1 MNPAP
6 FPWQQE
12 AWSALA
18 GRLDR
23 LAHALLLAGPE
34 GLGKNAFTE
43 RLAQLLLCMAPV
55 AGTACG
61 RCQSCQLLAA
71 GSHPDLHVVQP
82 EGVYK
87 NTDSLLARYAV
98 RYPPEN
104 KSRDSKES
112 TAIRIDQ
119 VRALIDVS
127 HRRPLIAGR
136 KILILSP
143 ADALNLNAANSLL
156 KLLEEPSP
164 DSHLLLVS
172 AQPTRLPATV
182 RSRCAP
188 VPFRPPARDQGLAWL
203 TSQALAPAQAQV
215 LLDLAGGAPLRAL
228 ALAQGDFLDRRE
240 QLLQDLEALAAGRAE
255 PTACGA
261 RWKALGAGLALG
273 WWQTCLADL
282 IRLAFGAGAEETS
295 NRDLAARLHA
305 LGKGLNLKQLF
316 DSLEAV
322 SAGRNLLGGPLDELL
337 LLEDL
342 LIRWFQMWHNPRVTL
357 HG

>member
-34 GLGKNAFTE
+34 GLGKNAFGE
-43 RLAQLLLCMAPV
+43 RLAQLLLCLAP
-55 AGTACG
+55 AGAACG
-61 RCQSCQLLAA
+61 RCQSCKLFAA

-82 EGVYK
+82 EGIYK
-87 NTDSLLARYAV
+87 NSDSLLARYAV

-104 KSRDSKES
+104 KPRDRKES

-119 VRALIDVS
+119 VRALIDAS

-172 AQPTRLPATV
+172 AQPARLPATV
-182 RSRCAP
+182 RSRCTP
-188 VPFRPPARDQGLAWL
+188 VPFRPPARDQGRAWL

-228 ALAQGDFLDRRE
+228 ALAQGGFLDRRE
-240 QLLQDLEALAAGRAE
+240 QMLQDLEALAAGRTE

-261 RWKALGAGLALG
+261 RWKALGTGLALG
-273 WWQTCLADL
+273 WWQTCTADL
-282 IRLAFGAGAEETS
+282 IRLALGAGAEETS
-295 NRDLAARLHA
+295 NRDLAARLHD

-316 DSLEAV
+316 DCFEAV
-322 SAGRNLLGGPLDELL
+322 SAGRNLLGGSLDELL

-342 LIRWFQMWHNPRVTL
+342 LIRWFQMGQNPRVTL